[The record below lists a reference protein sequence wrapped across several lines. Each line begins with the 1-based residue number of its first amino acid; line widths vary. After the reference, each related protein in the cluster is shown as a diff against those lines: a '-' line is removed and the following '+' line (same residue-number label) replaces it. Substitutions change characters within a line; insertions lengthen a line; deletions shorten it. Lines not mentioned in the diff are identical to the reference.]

1 MNNLQKHISG
11 LSKKF
16 DEFSNNEDNHEI
28 CYECDGKLL
37 VSEIKSHLLQSHL
50 HTLELLKEEVKGKK
64 YEDNNLGTANIK
76 PTEMFERGYNSAIAQ
91 VSILIDDLIANLK
104 KQ

>member
-1 MNNLQKHISG
+1 MKIDLTT
-11 LSKKF
+11 
-16 DEFSNNEDNHEI
+16 EI
-28 CYECDGKLL
+28 EN
-37 VSEIKSHLLQSHL
+37 IKQNLLQSHL